1 MVASAVKGA
10 IAVQV
15 PVYDNA
21 ETIEAHDMPVQII
34 TPTSAQSFSTG
45 TPIAING
52 TASSDVVN
60 VRIASPYGGT
70 EYVLGTVPVTNG
82 AWQSQY
88 AFNTVGRRR
97 LVVRG
102 LDRSGNE
109 VANAAVEVELV
120 AGSVPSGQV
129 AIASPANQ
137 ATLELG
143 LPVLFQGTATGDV
156 ANIQARTMVAGT
168 PLILGTMSVVN
179 GTWAFNYTFNTGG
192 DRQILIDGF
201 DRTGRLLATA
211 AVTFSLKAF
220 TRIASPT
227 NGQAWRLEVPVEFRG
242 TTTPEVTSVRIVS
255 PVGNVEYPLGK
266 APVVQGAWALDYTFN
281 GEGDRTVIVYGLNG
295 TNDVVSSAVV
305 KFSLVAS
312 GVDPSGRLAITTPPN
327 ASLHDVNAAIAF
339 RGTATGD
346 VVNLRIRT
354 PFAGTDVVLGSLT
367 VVNGTWGFNYAF
379 NTGGERKL
387 VIDGL
392 DRSGQRL
399 ASSATTI
406 ILRSPIDPAEPFG
419 NGVIGIENTSR
430 IFRDRVIQLAA
441 RLRTQPIF
449 LMAAMSFETGGTF
462 SPSIQNRLS
471 RATGLIQFLPST
483 AISLGT
489 SIQALAQM
497 TAERQLD
504 FVEKYFVPFTG
515 RLNILEDVYMAILY
529 PRAVGMG
536 RSYVL
541 FRSPSVEYQNNR
553 GLDSNLDG
561 AVTVAEAA
569 DLVRK
574 RIL

>member
-1 MVASAVKGA
+1 
-10 IAVQV
+10 
-15 PVYDNA
+15 
-21 ETIEAHDMPVQII
+21 MPVQIT
-34 TPTSAQSFSTG
+34 TPTPSQAFTTG
-45 TPIAING
+45 TPIAISG
-52 TASSDVVN
+52 TASNEIVN
-60 VRIASPYGGT
+60 VRLSSPYGGT
-70 EYVLGTVPVTNG
+70 DYALGMVAVTG
-82 AWQSQY
+82 GSWQAQY

-102 LDRSGNE
+102 LNSAGNE

-120 AGSVPSGQV
+120 AGAVPSGQV
-129 AIASPANQ
+129 VITSPTNQ

-143 LPVLFQGTATGDV
+143 LPVLFQGTAFGDV
-156 ANIQARTMVAGT
+156 VNIQARTTVVGT
-168 PLILGTMSVVN
+168 SITLGTMSVVN
-179 GTWAFNYTFNTGG
+179 GSWAFNYTFNTGG
-192 DRQILIDGF
+192 DRQIWVDGF
-201 DRTGRLLATA
+201 DRTGRLLTTATVA
-211 AVTFSLKAF
+211 FSLKAF

-227 NGQAWRLEVPVEFRG
+227 EGQEWRLEVPVEFRG

-266 APVVQGAWALDYTFN
+266 AIAVNGAWALDYTFN
-281 GEGDRTVIVYGLNG
+281 GEGDRTVIAYGLNA

-305 KFSLVAS
+305 KFKLVSS

-346 VVNLRIRT
+346 VINLRIRT

-367 VVNGTWGFNYAF
+367 VINGAWAFNYAF
-379 NTGGERKL
+379 NIGGERKL

-406 ILRSPIDPAEPFG
+406 ILRSPIDPNEPFG

-430 IFRDRVIQLAA
+430 AFRDKVVQLAA
-441 RLRTQPIF
+441 QLRTQPIF

-504 FVEKYFVPFTG
+504 FVEKYFVRFTG
-515 RLNILEDVYMAILY
+515 QLNILEDVYMAILY

-541 FRSPSVEYQNNR
+541 FRSPSVEYQQNR